1 LYVLESVFVLPRVLV
16 AQSMGRGFVLTDAEL
31 WKGLEKPDIR
41 EGVLNF
47 CSKDIKMVPDD
58 GTITEALNV
67 MAEEGMR
74 MLPIVHKFT
83 REVVGVVS
91 ERRVLKHLTLEST
104 YLQYD
109 EYDVLPSSSKG
120 AIMSAMSAYAI
131 DVSENESIIASEYLT
146 FSSALNLIVQKQI
159 GYLPI
164 VDAKLRPVCVLAED
178 DLTAQAVQNEAF
190 DFTLRDFISMPV
202 ATIKDTSRV
211 SDVCRKIIEK
221 GYRRIP
227 VVDEQEKIRGVVT
240 VRSLLKLFNMPESKS
255 KFSTGRQDDVLNTP
269 IVDIMSEK
277 IVSTQVSTTVVDAEK
292 MMRKE
297 GVDALFIKDETGRLE
312 SIFTMWDV
320 LRAYSGFL
328 GTRPG

>member
-1 LYVLESVFVLPRVLV
+1 MPRVLV
-16 AQSMGRGFVLTDAEL
+16 AQSLGRGFVLTDAEL
-31 WKGLEKPDIR
+31 WKDLEKPEIR

-47 CSKDIKMVPDD
+47 CSKDVKTVPDD
-58 GTITEALNV
+58 GTVTEALNV
-67 MAEEGMR
+67 MAEEGIR

-83 REVVGVVS
+83 REIVGVVS
-91 ERRVLKHLTLEST
+91 ERGVLKHLTLEST

-109 EYDVLPSSSKG
+109 EYDVLTSSSKG

-131 DVSENESIIASEYLT
+131 DVSEKESTVASEYLT

-164 VDAKLRPVCVLAED
+164 VDAKLRPICVLAED
-178 DLTAQAVQNEAF
+178 DLTAYAVQNEAF
-190 DFTLRDFISMPV
+190 DFTLRDFINMSV

-211 SDVCRKIIEK
+211 RDVCRKIIET

-227 VVDEQEKIRGVVT
+227 VVNEQEKIRGVVT

-255 KFSTGRQDDVLNTP
+255 RFATGRQDDVLNTP
-269 IVDIMSEK
+269 VVDIMSEK
-277 IVSTQVSTTVVDAEK
+277 IVLTNVDEKVVDAEK
-292 MMRKE
+292 KMRE
-297 GVDALFIKDETGRLE
+297 ERVDTLFILDNNGCLE
-312 SIFTMWDV
+312 SIFTMWDI

-328 GTRPG
+328 GTYPG

>member
-1 LYVLESVFVLPRVLV
+1 MPRVLV

-47 CSKDIKMVPDD
+47 CSKDVKTVPDD
-58 GTITEALNV
+58 GTVTEALNV

-91 ERRVLKHLTLEST
+91 ERGVLKHLTLEST

-131 DVSENESIIASEYLT
+131 DVSEAESIVASEYLT

-164 VDAKLRPVCVLAED
+164 VDEKLRPVCVLAED

-190 DFTLRDFISMPV
+190 DFTLRDFMSMSV
-202 ATIKDTSRV
+202 ATIEDTSRV

-227 VVDEQEKIRGVVT
+227 VVDEHEKIRGVVT

-255 KFSTGRQDDVLNTP
+255 KFATGRQDDVLNTP
-269 IVDIMSEK
+269 IVDIMNEK
-277 IVSTQVSTTVVDAEK
+277 IVFTHVDEKIVDAEK
-292 MMRKE
+292 KRREE
-297 GVDALFIKDETGRLE
+297 GVDALFIKDESGRLE